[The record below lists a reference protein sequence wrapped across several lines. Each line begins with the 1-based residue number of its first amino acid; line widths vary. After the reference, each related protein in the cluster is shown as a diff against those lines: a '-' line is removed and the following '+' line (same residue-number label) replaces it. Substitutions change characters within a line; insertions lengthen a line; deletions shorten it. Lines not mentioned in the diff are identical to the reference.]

1 MVAYVMLHHVKIL
14 VQEYEKSY
22 QRPFLENLHN
32 TVDFLKMYS
41 IL

>member
-14 VQEYEKSY
+14 VQEYEKII
-22 QRPFLENLHN
+22 PKTFVENLHN